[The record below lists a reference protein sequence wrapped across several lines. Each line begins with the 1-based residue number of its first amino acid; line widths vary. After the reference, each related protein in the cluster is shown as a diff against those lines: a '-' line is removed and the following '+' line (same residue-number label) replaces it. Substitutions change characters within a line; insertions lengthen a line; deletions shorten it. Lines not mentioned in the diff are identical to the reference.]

1 MTLVAA
7 AVAPMLSKHM
17 ALIFQMEQ
25 GPVVVVA
32 TQVDTAAMTT
42 VAPVGA
48 SVGVVL
54 HMAQVHRAPATLAR
68 AAVYFYIINKIGFS
82 HIACVGYI

>member
-7 AVAPMLSKHM
+7 TIASMFGKYVTLE
-17 ALIFQMEQ
+17 LEVEQ